1 MNETILDLIESLLI
15 SGQKIYFAYELPDGR
30 VSSVTNGDALFTG
43 KVKSNLISS
52 GRAINKHDDYKS
64 EARRARDEGI
74 AGNKGNVGNKGDTVP
89 GYAHEEN
96 KDLEIEK
103 KFTIN

>member
-30 VSSVTNGDALFTG
+30 ISSVTNGDALFTG
-43 KVKSNLISS
+43 KVKSNLIGS
-52 GRAINKHDDYKS
+52 GRAINKHDVAKS
-64 EARRARDEGI
+64 EARRAKNEYIGKVKNEDVLTPAANE
-74 AGNKGNVGNKGDTVP
+74 
-89 GYAHEEN
+89 
-96 KDLEIEK
+96 DLEVEK